1 MRLIADNHCILFN
14 LSKKNFGSLMGAV
27 LNDSYKNKS
36 YKAGFKSSNLY
47 FCHENLAGFWCEINV
62 LKMNL

>member
-1 MRLIADNHCILFN
+1 
-14 LSKKNFGSLMGAV
+14 MGAV
-27 LNDSYKNKS
+27 LNDSYNNKS

-47 FCHENLAGFWCEINV
+47 FCHENLAGFWREINV